1 MDFKKSETYKNL
13 QQAYD
18 GERLASTKYRLYAEI
33 SRKDGYQ
40 QIGDIFDEAAGNE
53 QAHAEIWLRM
63 LNEDT
68 FPMLEEMLQ
77 DAGNGEQYEW
87 KQMYR
92 DFAGTADQ
100 EGFHDIA
107 EVFRRIGEVERHHDF
122 RFTQLAENFREGSIF
137 CKQDKEVW
145 ICQNCGY
152 VIFGKCAPER
162 CPACGYP
169 QGYFKLNCE
178 NF

>member
-1 MDFKKSETYKNL
+1 MTENVW
-13 QQAYD
+13 QAQST
-18 GERLASTKYRLYAEI
+18 GFMQRSPERT
-33 SRKDGYQ
+33 DYQ

-92 DFAGTADQ
+92 DSQ
-100 EGFHDIA
+100 
-107 EVFRRIGEVERHHDF
+107 VRRIRRD
-122 RFTQLAENFREGSIF
+122 S
-137 CKQDKEVW
+137 
-145 ICQNCGY
+145 
-152 VIFGKCAPER
+152 
-162 CPACGYP
+162 
-169 QGYFKLNCE
+169 
-178 NF
+178 